1 MFQIIFNELSAAELS
16 ELPKPLQLTLL
27 SEFQLLPE
35 DLDRLADGGGHF
47 GRIERDGKKLFR
59 YRASDYRIYFETC
72 PQGVTVHRILHK
84 NTLSD
89 FLFRSK
95 LPLAEDDQL
104 GRTKGFWKLID
115 EGAKAR
121 QSP

>member
-16 ELPKPLQLTLL
+16 ELPKTLQLTLL

-35 DLDRLADGGGHF
+35 DLDRLADGKGSF

-72 PQGVTVHRILHK
+72 PQGGHGPSHPAQEHALR
-84 NTLSD
+84 LS
-89 FLFRSK
+89 F
-95 LPLAEDDQL
+95 PLQTPP
-104 GRTKGFWKLID
+104 G
-115 EGAKAR
+115 
-121 QSP
+121 